1 MEVYKIPAKH
11 YSDKY
16 LYVNKFTISRKKLKV
31 RI

>member
-1 MEVYKIPAKH
+1 MEVYKISAKR

-31 RI
+31 